1 MEISRLIFTKET
13 KDKMEQGLN
22 KLQRGKLRWEK
33 LKEAEDNGK
42 LLMAKNRYEV
52 ANMAGFTTT
61 EKKKGYNWVSNMIRR
76 GQLQEHIYSIGGNGK
91 MEYEY
96 KLGERPDYER
106 KNAQE
111 ARWGTQPKSTE
122 IIDTPKPTTTKK
134 KKQVSLKERGR
145 QMFARLKAFAEEGG
159 LEKEMTRAELAKYTG
174 TTRSWVCGLIER
186 GFLNEEL
193 VDYSGGL
200 PRYKYSLTEKEPN
213 YDNSK
218 FNSSAIK
225 RRTETTVST
234 VAKDTATTVDNTQ
247 AIKVDLT
254 RGEVSIKIEFNNY
267 KQVEE
272 VIKLILKG
280 E

>member
-1 MEISRLIFTKET
+1 
-13 KDKMEQGLN
+13 MEQGLN

-122 IIDTPKPTTTKK
+122 VIDTPKPTTTKK
-134 KKQVSLKERGR
+134 KKQTSLKERGR
-145 QMFARLKAFAEEGG
+145 QMFARLKAFAEYGG
-159 LEKEMTRAELAKYTG
+159 LEKEMTRAELAKYTD

-225 RRTETTVST
+225 PRTETTVST
-234 VAKDTATTVDNTQ
+234 VAKDTDTTVDNTQ
-247 AIKVDLT
+247 AINVSIT